1 MALWKPF
8 RGSRTA
14 LDAVDKHDGYVYF
27 CVDDGSLF
35 FDYVDSDGN
44 LQRKQI
50 NAKDAETIMGMSL
63 DEIKKSI
70 SWNDL
75 LDRPFY
81 TDGDTVVKLDEKY
94 IPDTIAR
101 VSDIPEVSGQVQPD
115 WNVNDE
121 NADGYIK
128 NRTHYDDSVVI
139 CDWDGDISK
148 IDDIIYVDSTPAM
161 YRIGD
166 CLTYTA
172 AEVQELYQT
181 IEPKMLTSSPS
192 NYEFQSLDIIPA
204 DAVGGHGVDMYGF
217 TGRDSDGNGATPV
230 CLNILSDNFTLE
242 ALNVVIPKKGMWLLP
257 SSDFTVLHFS
267 FANIKTLDPKFLPN
281 NGQSDWSVND
291 KTSPA
296 YIKNRTHYEAHTD
309 VVVVPETE
317 IKNRYSITLEDVSM
331 LKVGAQC
338 VITIDG
344 VKYETTIRENV
355 NLTIGTGVNTYDI
368 GIGSWMHL
376 NMSPAI
382 VRVVEMTDDCP
393 FALLLNDNSLMF
405 VHEAA
410 DATNDTHKVGVCV
423 KNYELKKLDA
433 KYLPDNI
440 ATTEY
445 VNSIAASK
453 PKITTVTLP
462 AANWTGA
469 TNPWSQEVT
478 INGITPNSKI
488 DPQLTALQI
497 VELQNEEITLMFQ
510 NDKGVATAWAIGN
523 KPTEDY
529 TIQVLLTEVEF
540 V

>member
-1 MALWKPF
+1 MYAPIDLIHYHNNI
-8 RGSRTA
+8 SA
-14 LDAVDKHDGYVYF
+14 LDKISEADINKWNLYEHFEIDIEELKHEILEEAPNKYADK
-27 CVDDGSLF
+27 
-35 FDYVDSDGN
+35 DSEHMHLN
-44 LQRKQI
+44 
-50 NAKDAETIMGMSL
+50 
-63 DEIKKSI
+63 
-70 SWNDL
+70 
-75 LDRPFY
+75 F
-81 TDGDTVVKLDEKY
+81 
-94 IPDTIAR
+94 
-101 VSDIPEVSGQVQPD
+101 EV
-115 WNVNDE
+115 
-121 NADGYIK
+121 
-128 NRTHYDDSVVI
+128 
-139 CDWDGDISK
+139 
-148 IDDIIYVDSTPAM
+148 
-161 YRIGD
+161 
-166 CLTYTA
+166 
-172 AEVQELYQT
+172 
-181 IEPKMLTSSPS
+181 
-192 NYEFQSLDIIPA
+192 
-204 DAVGGHGVDMYGF
+204 
-217 TGRDSDGNGATPV
+217 
-230 CLNILSDNFTLE
+230 LN
-242 ALNVVIPKKGMWLLP
+242 
-257 SSDFTVLHFS
+257 
-267 FANIKTLDPKFLPN
+267 
-281 NGQSDWSVND
+281 
-291 KTSPA
+291 
-296 YIKNRTHYEAHTD
+296 
-309 VVVVPETE
+309 
-317 IKNRYSITLEDVSM
+317 SITLEDVSM

-338 VITIDG
+338 VVTIDG

-478 INGITPNSKI
+478 INGLTATCKI

-510 NDKGVATAWAIGN
+510 NDNGVATAWAIGN

-529 TIQVLLTEVEF
+529 TLQILLTEVEF